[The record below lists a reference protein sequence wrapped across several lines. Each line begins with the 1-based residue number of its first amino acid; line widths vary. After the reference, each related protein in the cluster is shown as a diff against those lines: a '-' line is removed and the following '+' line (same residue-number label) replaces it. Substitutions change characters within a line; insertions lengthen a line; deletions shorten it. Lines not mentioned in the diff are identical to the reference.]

1 MPESICQMKLES
13 VFVCPDWPNV
23 LLAFSLPFSNAT
35 VEQIFLSLK
44 YLKDD
49 RQNSLTLCYRKTT
62 LVAFNTCP
70 LKFIHNSFN
79 PGATELKLPS
89 FYSGCPDVSKCEAK
103 ISSQENQHHLEYTK
117 EV

>member
-1 MPESICQMKLES
+1 LQPTIGKPGLRSIKDEIYSTTMLVHMTVSAKECQ
-13 VFVCPDWPNV
+13 
-23 LLAFSLPFSNAT
+23 LLYSFWWY
-35 VEQIFLSLK
+35 Q
-44 YLKDD
+44 
-49 RQNSLTLCYRKTT
+49 LTLCYRKAT

-70 LKFIHNSFN
+70 LKFIHNSFD

-89 FYSGCPDVSKCEAK
+89 FYSGHPGVSNDASYEAK